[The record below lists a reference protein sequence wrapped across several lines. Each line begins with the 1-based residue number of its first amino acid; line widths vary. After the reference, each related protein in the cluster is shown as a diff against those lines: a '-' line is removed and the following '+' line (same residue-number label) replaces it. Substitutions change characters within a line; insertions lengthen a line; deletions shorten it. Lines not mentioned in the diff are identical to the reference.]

1 MGAEKGVGVVQSS
14 TTFTLNRSL
23 KKRNKGAWRCFPV
36 RQLLVHSSQSFAVLS
51 LIFLF
56 SPNSLLIRICFAD

>member
-1 MGAEKGVGVVQSS
+1 MGAEKGGGRCSVFNDLYSE
-14 TTFTLNRSL
+14 SL
-23 KKRNKGAWRCFPV
+23 SEKRNKGAWRCFPV